1 MRVRSHVRY
10 NDGRPTLVKAHKRH
24 NTNKSK
30 AIMRLLL
37 LAGLVP
43 LGAMAFKSVRAAAK
57 QRNTVNDKSNSN
69 KPKANY
75 NKPKA
80 NYNSNSGSDLPDNV
94 EAVERMLRKKI

>member
-1 MRVRSHVRY
+1 MRLLKTDKRLLYVWLNV
-10 NDGRPTLVKAHKRH
+10 LVFLTRKHKR
-24 NTNKSK
+24 SL
-30 AIMRLLL
+30 RLLL

-75 NKPKA
+75 NKPKKPKA

-94 EAVERMLRKKI
+94 KAVERMLRKKI